1 MKDGERLSLE
11 QIQAF
16 LEGSE
21 EVVFKAASQKELYA
35 WTERTLC
42 AQECMR
48 LGRNGKGLVRQYV
61 AKVTGLIR
69 AQMTRLIGKRDDSGP
84 AWQRTSFQVA
94 LQPCRRRLL
103 AQVDQAH
110 DDTLSGPAT

>member
-48 LGRNGKGLVRQYV
+48 LGRNGKGLVRRSHHRQLDRMAGAQSDTGAANKMQQ
-61 AKVTGLIR
+61 AKARLFASF
-69 AQMTRLIGKRDDSGP
+69 AQ
-84 AWQRTSFQVA
+84 QRKSA
-94 LQPCRRRLL
+94 
-103 AQVDQAH
+103 
-110 DDTLSGPAT
+110 